1 VEQAPPERPED
12 PLPEEQ
18 EEADGE
24 QEAEEEEAGERGT
37 TERGR
42 PRDLALDLV
51 GLGLR
56 EIDVRAEQREGGVPR
71 GSKLGTQARRGF
83 ITGGVITGGVITP
96 GVITPGGPRLG
107 GGTLVV
113 GCGPVGIQR
122 SSSRE
127 GLGSVGGR
135 GES

>member
-56 EIDVRAEQREGGVPR
+56 EVNVCAEQRERGVPR
-71 GSKLGTQARRGF
+71 GSKLGTQARRGV
-83 ITGGVITGGVITP
+83 ITGGVITG